1 MQYITIRHV
10 KFQRINEQILRNIN
24 LLNIKF
30 FMILQSGD
38 IDTPGNIYVFNKDCA
53 FFMSKNGYK
62 DDFIDEF
69 LSIVGEKKLENHN
82 YVLL

>member
-1 MQYITIRHV
+1 
-10 KFQRINEQILRNIN
+10 
-24 LLNIKF
+24 
-30 FMILQSGD
+30 MILQSGA

-69 LSIVGEKKLENHN
+69 LSIVGEKKLENN
-82 YVLL
+82 KYVLL